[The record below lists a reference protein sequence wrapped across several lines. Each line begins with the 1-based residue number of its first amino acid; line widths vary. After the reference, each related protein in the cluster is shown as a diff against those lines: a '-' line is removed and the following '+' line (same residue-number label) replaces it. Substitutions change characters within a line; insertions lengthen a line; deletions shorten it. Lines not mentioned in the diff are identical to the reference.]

1 MVKKTFELP
10 APRTARR
17 YQEHEVAD
25 PRRVIALRDAIP
37 ARPKVLCALQG
48 RHVVSARDFS
58 RKLLMQIFRRAAQFE
73 AGEGKRR
80 TPLNGRIMI
89 SAFLAGPYTRTR
101 LSFESALLHL
111 GGSVM
116 SIEGSIGGLETPV
129 DLAEAFNT
137 YGDVVVLRTED
148 QASFQAM
155 LDDSCIPVINAGDG
169 MDENPTQAIVD
180 LYTLFKWRP
189 DLLQK
194 SVPARK
200 RIRIGIMG
208 EPRQTRTIRSLLLM
222 LRPFKEALESVV
234 VFGRYAKPFSEGQR
248 EELEQAGLPLRCTAD
263 LYPDKT
269 IMECFHQELPKLDM
283 IYIHPIQPIELSR
296 QGRLEAISLLK
307 PGALVLHPEVRVK
320 ELLENVDDSPYNG
333 YFAQARAAVF
343 VRMAVLES
351 LLSRN

>member
-1 MVKKTFELP
+1 LP
-10 APRTARR
+10 
-17 YQEHEVAD
+17 
-25 PRRVIALRDAIP
+25 
-37 ARPKVLCALQG
+37 
-48 RHVVSARDFS
+48 
-58 RKLLMQIFRRAAQFE
+58 RKLLVQIFRRATEFE
-73 AGEGKRR
+73 AGGGARK
-80 TPLNGRIMI
+80 TPLAGRILI

-101 LSFESALLHL
+101 LSFESAFLRQ

-116 SIEGSIGGLETPV
+116 SMEGGIGGLETPV
-129 DLAEAFNT
+129 DLSEAFNT

-148 QASFQAM
+148 QGSFQSM
-155 LDDSCIPVINAGDG
+155 LDDSRVPVINAGDG
-169 MDENPTQAIVD
+169 MDENPTQAMVD

-222 LRPFKEALESVV
+222 LCPFREALESVL

-248 EELEQAGLPLRCTAD
+248 EELEQAGLPLKCTAE

-269 IMECFHQELPKLDM
+269 IMECFHKALPKLDM
-283 IYIHPIQPIELSR
+283 IYMHPIQPMELSR

-320 ELLENVDDSPYNG
+320 ELLDNVDDSPYNG

-343 VRMAVLES
+343 VRMAVLEAILGRS
-351 LLSRN
+351 